1 MSNTVFKSTEAK
13 NDQEKIVKYLK
24 SKGIYYISRGSRF
37 IYFEAING
45 DESSFDREWIHST
58 PKEIAEEIH
67 IDLKIKINQ
76 SDLIDIAI
84 ENGFAKKKHI
94 IAKSDSY
101 NMNAL
106 NMAKI
111 EEQYW
116 IHNRQFYEDI
126 TANKNKYIDLLI
138 YSLAGEDS
146 DSKKHIEEWISFKLF
161 NATDSATLPALN
173 IFGQGGT
180 GKNLFYEYLIPTMFH
195 GAGTVTSAN
204 MKHVSGFNGHFEG
217 KRFAVFNESSSDKAD
232 TDGIKG
238 IIGSKKLSI
247 EKKGIDRYEADN
259 LMSVLM
265 FTNDPLGSIKLDK
278 QDGVNRRYSIIKCTK
293 TLKSIIKELHPE
305 DDVEDFICDLMDAL
319 EDEKQVAEWVAWLE
333 QNRLNNR
340 PPKAHHGI
348 AYQEL
353 KEDTKNVAE
362 QFFDYVFYSLKLK
375 AIPMVVAHD
384 CIKHL
389 HKAATG
395 KSLHNTAMK
404 GMVKDCLNIEEVE
417 QGKNT
422 RINGKQMKC
431 YKFSGGMADYNEGLF
446 LDYNGD
452 VKKNLHRDLEQMTA
466 PDIVNN
472 NVLSFVDV
480 KRVV

>member
-13 NDQEKIVKYLK
+13 NDQDKIVKYLK

-45 DESSFDREWIHST
+45 DESSFDREWIHNT

-67 IDLKIKINQ
+67 IDLKIKINP
-76 SDLIDIAI
+76 SDLINIAI
-84 ENGFAKKKHI
+84 ENGCAKKKHT
-94 IAKSDSY
+94 IARSDSY
-101 NMNAL
+101 NINAL

-116 IHNRQFYEDI
+116 IHNRPLYEGI
-126 TANKNKYIDLLI
+126 KANQNKYIDILI
-138 YSLAGEDS
+138 YSLAGENP

-195 GAGTVTSAN
+195 GSGTVTNAN
-204 MKHVSGFNGHFEG
+204 MRHVSGFNGHFEG

-265 FTNDPLGSIKLDK
+265 FTNDQLGSIQLDK

-293 TLKSIIKELHPE
+293 TLKEIIKKLYPNE
-305 DDVEDFICDLMDAL
+305 DADSFTCDLLEAL
-319 EDEKQVAEWVAWLE
+319 QDEKQVAEWVAWLE
-333 QNRLNNR
+333 QNRLNNK
-340 PPKAHHGI
+340 PPAAYHGI

-362 QFFDYVFYSLKLK
+362 QFFDYVLYNLKLK

-384 CIKHL
+384 CIKYL
-389 HKAATG
+389 HKIATG

-404 GMVKDCLNIEEVE
+404 GMVKGCLNMEEIEH
-417 QGKNT
+417 GKNM

-431 YKFSGGMADYNEGLF
+431 YKFFNGNTDYNEGLF

-452 VKKNLHRDLEQMTA
+452 IKKNLHRELEQITV
-466 PDIVNN
+466 PDIVNDN
-472 NVLSFVDV
+472 ILSFADAQ
-480 KRVV
+480 KVV